1 MADPRGATA
10 SKATRAAKVSG
21 VSFALLGH
29 EEAGAPAL
37 ALTRVGEHDRAAVE
51 RDAAELARA
60 SSPRAGDS
68 RAGPATRELPP
79 GQCIVSTPFFSVA
92 LAPGPPATRWSP
104 GFAAAG
110 AAAQALATASAQ
122 VRVRSGVFMLTIRL
136 PGGPRRFPENDDG
149 AAS

>member
-1 MADPRGATA
+1 M
-10 SKATRAAKVSG
+10 RA
-21 VSFALLGH
+21 
-29 EEAGAPAL
+29 
-37 ALTRVGEHDRAAVE
+37 
-51 RDAAELARA
+51 
-60 SSPRAGDS
+60 
-68 RAGPATRELPP
+68 LPP

-122 VRVRSGVFMLTIRL
+122 VRVRSEVFMLTIRL
-136 PGGPRRFPENDDG
+136 PAAPGFPENDDG